1 MLYRKEPFPLPT
13 PLEQFFSQVGRL
25 LLKSLLFLY
34 RIFISPVLGPTC
46 RFYPSCSAYALE
58 AVEKYGACKGAY
70 LTVIRL
76 AKCHPL
82 HPGGFD
88 PVH

>member
-1 MLYRKEPFPLPT
+1 MVFRKELLLLCAPLM
-13 PLEQFFSQVGRL
+13 QFFSQVGKL
-25 LLKSLLFLY
+25 LLKSVLLLY
-34 RIFISPVLGPTC
+34 RIFISSVLGQTC

-58 AVEKYGACKGAY
+58 AVEKYGACKGSY

-88 PVH
+88 PVR

>member
-1 MLYRKEPFPLPT
+1 M
-13 PLEQFFSQVGRL
+13 QFFSQVGKL
-25 LLKSLLFLY
+25 LLKSVLLLY
-34 RIFISPVLGPTC
+34 RIFISPVLGQTC

-58 AVEKYGACKGAY
+58 AVEKYGACKGSY

-88 PVH
+88 PVR